1 MSKEKLERAAQFIDE
16 FISPIQ
22 KEAAK
27 ELGITPAAISHVH
40 CLRQGVSKKLLWKL
54 VIDYRMNAN
63 WYFTGRGRKRL
74 KPLNRIT
81 KH

>member
-1 MSKEKLERAAQFIDE
+1 MSREKVNRAAQFIEE
-16 FISPIQ
+16 FINPIQ

-27 ELGITPAAISHVH
+27 ELGITQAAVSHIH
-40 CLRQGVSKKLLWKL
+40 CRHQGPSNKLLWRL

-63 WYFTGRGRKRL
+63 WYFTGRGRKQL
-74 KPLNRIT
+74 KPLNKFT